1 MFPTLQIG
9 PIALQVP
16 GLVLILGLW
25 LGLTLAERRA
35 LRAGLHPSSLYNLT
49 FLGLLAGVLWG
60 RLAYVL
66 TYPEAFMADPS
77 GLLSLNPGLLDPAA
91 GAACGLIAVLIF
103 GRRKKLSFWP
113 VLDALTPVFA
123 VLAIATSLAH
133 LSAGTA
139 FGAPTDLPWGIHLSG
154 ASRHPSQV
162 YETLLG
168 LLILGVV
175 VLLPGRLR
183 FHSPGVFFFTFL
195 ALTAAARLFL
205 EAFRGDSTLIFDR
218 FRLAQIIA
226 WVLLA
231 ISLWGLGKLSS
242 PNPARSETQS

>member
-35 LRAGLHPSSLYNLT
+35 NRAGLHPSSLYNLT
-49 FLGLLAGVLWG
+49 FLGLFAGVLGG

-123 VLAIATSLAH
+123 GLAH

-139 FGAPTDLPWGIHLSG
+139 FGATTDLPWGIHLWG

-168 LLILGVV
+168 LFILGVV
-175 VLLPGRLR
+175 VLLQDRLR
-183 FHSPGVFFFTFL
+183 FHSPGVIFFIFL

-205 EAFRGDSTLIFDR
+205 EAFRGDSTL
-218 FRLAQIIA
+218 
-226 WVLLA
+226 
-231 ISLWGLGKLSS
+231 
-242 PNPARSETQS
+242 